1 MARQADFI
9 APSILS
15 ADFARLGEEVVNV
28 LASGADIVHFD
39 VMDNHYVP
47 NLTIGPLV
55 CEALRKHGVTAPI
68 DVHLMVKPVD
78 RIIPDF
84 AKAGASYITFHPEAS
99 EHVDRTL
106 QLIRNEGCKAG
117 LVFNPATPLSILE
130 YVMDKVDMILLMSV
144 NPGFG
149 GQSFIPA
156 TLGKLR
162 QARKMIDDSGLAIR
176 LEIDGGVKPGNIR
189 EIKEAGADT
198 FVAGSA
204 IFNVANKADTNHYNT
219 VLAEFRKELAAAR
232 I

>member
-1 MARQADFI
+1 MADYQI

-55 CEALRKHGVTAPI
+55 CEALRKHGITAPI

-106 QLIRNEGCKAG
+106 QLIKGEGCKAG
-117 LVFNPATPLSILE
+117 LVFNPATPLDYLE
-130 YVMDKVDMILLMSV
+130 YVIDKVDMVLLMSV

-149 GQSFIPA
+149 GQSFIPSCLPKIA
-156 TLGKLR
+156 ALR
-162 QARKMIDDSGLAIR
+162 REIDRRRLAVA
-176 LEIDGGVKPGNIR
+176 LEVDGGVKTDNIG
-189 EIKEAGADT
+189 EIAAAGAEI

-204 IFNVANKADTNHYNT
+204 VFGTADY
-219 VLAEFRKELAAAR
+219 AATIRALR
-232 I
+232 EHALGGTA